1 MNLDIKL
8 HKKDLPD
15 EIKFSDK
22 IAIDCEFTG
31 LNIERDRLCI
41 LQISSGKHDAHIIQ
55 LDKDNYHAPNLKS
68 ILSDKKLNKLFHFAR
83 ADLLFIKKYLE
94 VDVENINCT
103 KIMSKIARS
112 YSDKHG
118 LKDLIKEFIG
128 VDISKQLQ
136 TSDFGGELSDKQLK
150 YCAQDVIYLH
160 QIYDSL
166 KKILEREKRN
176 VLYEKTI
183 KFIQTEEFSI
193 NFEIFSSLNEL
204 ISSNSK

>member
-1 MNLDIKL
+1 MSIDIKL

-31 LNIERDRLCI
+31 LNVERDRLCL
-41 LQISSGKHDAHIIQ
+41 LQISSGNNDAHIIQ
-55 LDKDNYHAPNLKS
+55 LDKDNYNAPNLKN
-68 ILSDKKLNKLFHFAR
+68 ILTNEKISKLFHYAR

-94 VDVENINCT
+94 VNVENINCT

-128 VDISKQLQ
+128 IDISKQLQ
-136 TSDFGGELSDKQLK
+136 TSYFGGNLSDKQLK
-150 YCAQDVIYLH
+150 YCAQDVLYLH
-160 QIYDSL
+160 KIFAGL
-166 KKILEREKRN
+166 KDILEREKRLD
-176 VLYEKTI
+176 LYERTI
-183 KFIQTEEFSI
+183 KFINTRV
-193 NFEIFSSLNEL
+193 EL
-204 ISSNSK
+204 DFASFKDDVWSH

>member
-31 LNIERDRLCI
+31 LNVERDRLCL
-41 LQISSGKHDAHIIQ
+41 LQISSGNNDAHIIQ
-55 LDKDNYHAPNLKS
+55 LDKDNYNAPNLKK
-68 ILSDKKLNKLFHFAR
+68 ILTNEKISKLFHYAR

-94 VDVENINCT
+94 VNVENINCT

-128 VDISKQLQ
+128 IDISKQLQ
-136 TSDFGGELSDKQLK
+136 TSYFGGNLSDKQLK
-150 YCAQDVIYLH
+150 YCAQDVLYLH
-160 QIYDSL
+160 KIFDGL
-166 KKILEREKRN
+166 KDILERENRLD
-176 VLYEKTI
+176 LYEKTI
-183 KFIQTEEFSI
+183 KFINTRV
-193 NFEIFSSLNEL
+193 EL
-204 ISSNSK
+204 DFASFKDDVWSH

>member
-1 MNLDIKL
+1 MNIDINL

-15 EIKFSDK
+15 QIKFSDK

-31 LNIERDRLCI
+31 LNIERDRLCLI
-41 LQISSGKHDAHIIQ
+41 QISSGQNDAHIIQ
-55 LDKDNYHAPNLKS
+55 LDKNNYNAPNLKK
-68 ILSDKKLNKLFHFAR
+68 ILKDDKINKLFHFAR

-94 VDVENINCT
+94 VDIDNVNCT

-128 VDISKQLQ
+128 VDVSKQLQ
-136 TSDFGGELSDKQLK
+136 SSDFGGELSEKQLK

-160 QIYDSL
+160 KIYDSL
-166 KKILEREKRN
+166 KKILERENRID
-176 VLYEKTI
+176 LYTKTI
-183 KFIQTEEFSI
+183 KFINTRV
-193 NFEIFSSLNEL
+193 SLDFASFKED
-204 ISSNSK
+204 IWSH

>member
-15 EIKFSDK
+15 ELRFSDK

-31 LNIERDRLCI
+31 LNIERDRLCL
-41 LQISSGKHDAHIIQ
+41 LQISSGKNDAHIVQ
-55 LDKDNYHAPNLKS
+55 LDKDNYNAPNLKS
-68 ILSDKKLNKLFHFAR
+68 VLKDKNINKLFHFAR

-94 VDVENINCT
+94 VDIENVNCT

-128 VDISKQLQ
+128 IDVSKQMQ
-136 TSDFGGELSDKQLK
+136 TSDFGGELSEKQLK

-160 QIYDSL
+160 KIYNSL
-166 KKILEREKRN
+166 KNILERENRIEI
-176 VLYEKTI
+176 YEKSI
-183 KFIQTEEFSI
+183 KFINTRVDLDFASFKDDI
-193 NFEIFSSLNEL
+193 WSH
-204 ISSNSK
+204 

>member
-8 HKKDLPD
+8 HKKDLPV
-15 EIKFSDK
+15 EIRFSDK

-31 LNIERDRLCI
+31 LNIARDRLCL
-41 LQISSGKHDAHIIQ
+41 LQISSGNNDAHIIQ
-55 LDKDNYHAPNLKS
+55 LDKNNYNAPNLKKV
-68 ILSDKKLNKLFHFAR
+68 LSDKSLNKLFHFAR

-94 VDVENINCT
+94 VDVENVNCT

-128 VDISKQLQ
+128 IDISKQLQ

-160 QIYDSL
+160 KIYESL
-166 KKILEREKRN
+166 KNILEREERKY
-176 VLYEKTI
+176 LYDKTV
-183 KFIQTEEFSI
+183 KFINTRV
-193 NFEIFSSLNEL
+193 EL
-204 ISSNSK
+204 DYASFKEDIWSH

>member
-22 IAIDCEFTG
+22 IAVDCEFTG
-31 LNIERDRLCI
+31 LNIERDRLCL
-41 LQISSGKHDAHIIQ
+41 LQISSGKNDAHIIQ
-55 LDKDNYHAPNLKS
+55 LNKDNYDAPNLKK
-68 ILSDKKLNKLFHFAR
+68 ILRDENINKLFHFAR

-94 VDVENINCT
+94 IDIKNVNCT

-128 VDISKQLQ
+128 IDVSKQLQ

-150 YCAQDVIYLH
+150 YCAQDVVYLH
-160 QIYDSL
+160 KIYKSL
-166 KKILEREKRN
+166 KKILERENRIN
-176 VLYEKTI
+176 LYNETI
-183 KFIQTEEFSI
+183 KFINTRVDLDFASFKEDIWSH
-193 NFEIFSSLNEL
+193 
-204 ISSNSK
+204 